1 MSSRCYRSTDA
12 ALAAICTSDDVAT
25 AAYLFNGDRPT
36 VIRVLHEEEQYGG
49 GYLLVIEDDGLGVN
63 RKHFRT
69 INEFILLLAPEPD
82 DHPTYNEAAFKVIE
96 DFKAYATSSGGTR

>member
-1 MSSRCYRSTDA
+1 MSSRYYRS
-12 ALAAICTSDDVAT
+12 LEAAIAAISTSDDVAV
-25 AAYLFNGDRPT
+25 AAYLFNSDRPT

-69 INEFILLLAPEPD
+69 IDELILLLAPEPD
-82 DHPTYNEAAFKVIE
+82 DHPPYNEAVLKVID
-96 DFKAYATSSGGTR
+96 DFKDYATSTGGTR